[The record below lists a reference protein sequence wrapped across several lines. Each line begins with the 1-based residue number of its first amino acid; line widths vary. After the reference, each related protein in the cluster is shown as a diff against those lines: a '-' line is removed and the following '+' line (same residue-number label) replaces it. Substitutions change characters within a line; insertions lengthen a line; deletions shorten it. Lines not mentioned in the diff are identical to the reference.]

1 MSLSEIKPWPLFL
14 DILGWAAVGVLA
26 IVILIIL
33 IACIAGPIQNAR
45 RKRKRSTTT
54 SILNSREP
62 R

>member
-1 MSLSEIKPWPLFL
+1 MNPWSLFIDL
-14 DILGWAAVGVLA
+14 LGWTVVGVLA

-45 RKRKRSTTT
+45 RKRKRSGTT